1 MRQGRSRHRFVL
13 ARSNELAAGI
23 SIIQAPIARA
33 GLPIFPAKPAPSV
46 AGGGFKVDIIARFP
60 FSLNPMLVFRGVPE
74 RATTSTVLTIG
85 NFDGVHLGHRALLA
99 ELKARARDLALPATV
114 LTFEPHPR
122 ELFAPQQAPARLAS
136 LRDKLELLA
145 ECGVDRVHVCR
156 FNHKLAALSAVQF
169 VEQILLGGLGVRH
182 LIIGDDFRFGKG
194 RGGDFALLQ
203 QQGQA
208 HGFAVEA
215 MHTVDFGGL
224 RVSSSAVREAL
235 ALGNIEHAEELLGR
249 AFVIAGRVMDGRKI
263 GRTIGFPTA
272 NIQVRRQRLPLSG
285 VFAVTVS
292 GVDARPLPGAA
303 NIGVRP
309 TLAEGLKPV
318 LEVHLLDFDRDIYGK
333 HVDVNFMHKL
343 RAEAKFASLDELQA
357 QISRDV
363 ADVREF
369 FYRRGAEA
377 QR

>member
-1 MRQGRSRHRFVL
+1 MQ
-13 ARSNELAAGI
+13 
-23 SIIQAPIARA
+23 
-33 GLPIFPAKPAPSV
+33 
-46 AGGGFKVDIIARFP
+46 
-60 FSLNPMLVFRGVPE
+60 VFRGVPE

-85 NFDGVHLGHRALLA
+85 NFDGVHLGHRALLQ
-99 ELKARARDLALPATV
+99 ELKAKARELALPATV

-122 ELFAPQQAPARLAS
+122 ELFAPDQAPARLAS
-136 LRDKLELLA
+136 LRDKIELLA
-145 ECGVDRVHVCR
+145 EAGVDRVHVCR
-156 FNHKLAALSAVQF
+156 FDRKLASLTADQF
-169 VEQILLGGLGVRH
+169 IERILMRGLAVRH
-182 LIIGDDFRFGKG
+182 LIIGDDFRFGKA

-203 QQGQA
+203 QAGRQ

-235 ALGNIEHAEELLGR
+235 AAGDIERAEQLLGR
-249 AFVIAGRVMDGRKI
+249 PFVIAGRVMDGKKI

-272 NIQVRRQRLPLSG
+272 NIQVRRKRLPLSG

-292 GVDARPLPGAA
+292 GVGPRPLPGAA

-318 LEVHLLDFDRDIYGK
+318 LEVHLLDFDSDIYGL

-343 RAEAKFASLDELQA
+343 RNEAKFESLDALKA
-357 QISRDV
+357 QIARDV
-363 ADVREF
+363 ADVRAYF
-369 FYRRGAEA
+369 KTCPSDGKTHG
-377 QR
+377 